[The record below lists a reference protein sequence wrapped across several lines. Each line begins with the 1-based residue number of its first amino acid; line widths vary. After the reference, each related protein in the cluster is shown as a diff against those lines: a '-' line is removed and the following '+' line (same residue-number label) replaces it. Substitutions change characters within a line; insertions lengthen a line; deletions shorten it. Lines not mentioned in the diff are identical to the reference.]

1 MKKYVLVFGVAA
13 LILGLDQL
21 TKWYIRA
28 TVQLYESIPI
38 IDSLFHI
45 TYVRNKGGAF
55 SLFAGVS
62 DALRVPFFLG
72 VSVVAI
78 ITLVYMI
85 RRIEPRQSLVLFA
98 LGCILGGAI
107 GNLIDRALVGQV
119 TDFLDFHWR
128 GWYWPAFNVA
138 DSGIS
143 VGMVILILHSLLAR
157 DPPGRQQRVSS
168 A

>member
-1 MKKYVLVFGVAA
+1 
-13 LILGLDQL
+13 
-21 TKWYIRA
+21 
-28 TVQLYESIPI
+28 
-38 IDSLFHI
+38 
-45 TYVRNKGGAF
+45 
-55 SLFAGVS
+55 
-62 DALRVPFFLG
+62 VPFFLG